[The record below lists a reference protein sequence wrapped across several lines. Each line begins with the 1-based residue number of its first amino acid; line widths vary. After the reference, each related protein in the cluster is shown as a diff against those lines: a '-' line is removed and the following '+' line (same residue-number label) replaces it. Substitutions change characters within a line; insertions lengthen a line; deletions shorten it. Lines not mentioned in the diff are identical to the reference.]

1 MSSGVMIQKY
11 RLEIPSKPEN
21 IALVEAFIENVCQEY
36 KIGEELFGN
45 ILVSVTEAVN
55 NGIIHGNKIDE
66 AKSVQLSLEEKA
78 GIITFHISDTGPG
91 FDYKNIPDPTTPQNL
106 EKPTGR
112 GIFLMQ
118 QLSDKVNFLDNGNK
132 VEIQFKV

>member
-1 MSSGVMIQKY
+1 MIQKY

-21 IALVEAFIENVCQEY
+21 IALVEAFIENVCQEF

-66 AKSVQLSLEEKA
+66 SKSVLLSLEEKG

-91 FDYKNIPDPTTPQNL
+91 FDYQNIPDPTTPQNL

-118 QLSDKVNFLDNGNK
+118 QLSDKVNFLDNGSK